1 MKELKIFMLFLF
13 ATSVA
18 MAQDLN
24 TSDLPEEVSNAFA
37 KDNANAQHVEWERDK
52 ENYKVE
58 FYMGLSE
65 TEIWYDEL
73 GTMIKKKQDLNAEQL
88 PQSISEVL
96 KSEFKDYRVDDV
108 DMVWLDNATTYNV
121 EVDNGKE
128 EWEITFDSD
137 GKILEK
143 RRD

>member
-1 MKELKIFMLFLF
+1 MKKLNIFILFLL

-18 MAQDLN
+18 VAQNLN
-24 TSDLPEEVSNAFA
+24 TSDLPEEVTSAFV
-37 KDNANAQHVEWERDK
+37 KDNANAQHVEWQRDK
-52 ENYKVE
+52 GNYKVE

-65 TEIWYDEL
+65 TEIWYDEV
-73 GTMIKKKQDLNAEQL
+73 GAMIKKTQDLNADQL
-88 PQSISEVL
+88 PESISEVL
-96 KSEFKDYRVDDV
+96 KSDFKDFRVDDV
-108 DMVWLDNATTYNV
+108 DMIWMDHLTTYKV
-121 EVDNGKE
+121 EMDNGKE